1 MNGRLLIPSVL
12 IAAVLILLTILGER
26 KNARPK
32 RYLIWNLTLT
42 GIGVLLLIA
51 ARLAFRL
58 IVTAERTSEAFCEWA
73 RDMVRVYYAVSDPI
87 LILLFCIT
95 VISAVMAIAEPKQR
109 RPLPTGLRLYTS
121 LVSSIVFL
129 LVSPLYA
136 HLTTNTAVPL
146 PEMILFAG
154 CGQALLL
161 RAVYVVEFYIRMRD
175 PVKNR

>member
-1 MNGRLLIPSVL
+1 MIGSLLIPAVFL
-12 IAAVLILLTILGER
+12 AALLILSTILGER

-32 RYLIWNLTLT
+32 RHLIWNLTLT

-58 IVTAERTSEAFCEWA
+58 IVTPERTSEAFCEWA

-95 VISAVMAIAEPKQR
+95 VLSAVMAIAEPKQR

-129 LVSPLYA
+129 LLSPLYA
-136 HLTTNTAVPL
+136 HLTTNSAVPL
-146 PEMILFAG
+146 SEMILLAG
-154 CGQALLL
+154 SGQALLL
-161 RAVYVVEFYIRMRD
+161 RAVYVVEFYIRL
-175 PVKNR
+175 KNRVKKT